1 MDNDTYQALVWV
13 NAEIKTFG
21 QTIEQIQAHLY
32 ELHQFRAELLN
43 NTAEHSH
50 ESPRLRLVRPSH

>member
-13 NAEIKTFG
+13 NAEIKTFE
-21 QTIEQIQAHLY
+21 QIIEQIQAHLH

-43 NTAEHSH
+43 NSNFSSSSKPATLNLTKE
-50 ESPRLRLVRPSH
+50 